1 MNKKVL
7 MIGGPGKIG
16 SGTLIKL
23 KQRNYDVAVLK
34 RHAEPDNLLLRDI
47 SVYYGNRDS
56 IANLEDCINQFNPD
70 IVIDFV
76 CFTPNQA
83 NDIIAVLKERISQ
96 FIFVSTV
103 DVYGYPLSV
112 IPMHESDPW
121 KKTNSTY
128 AENKLQCEKIFR
140 NAYNL
145 KNFPLVV
152 ARPAYS
158 MANDFVLTAFSREGG
173 KYLIPR
179 LRSGK
184 PILVPGDGTT
194 LMHAGVAQNAGNM
207 VACMVGLDKTIG
219 KSYNCAHH
227 SFLSHEDYVKL
238 FSDAL
243 QVKPNIVH
251 IPTDLLFSLNS
262 PEVSESILEDLTRH
276 NVAFSNDTFL
286 KDFPDFEWEISLEQ
300 AVQEY
305 IKFNDENKLFAPV
318 DEIIYEDLVIESF
331 QKLSREFQNNL
342 KRYQNEKKK

>member
-23 KQRNYDVAVLK
+23 KQQNYDVAIFK
-34 RHAEPDNLLLRDI
+34 RLPEPDNLLLKDV

-56 IANLEDCINQFNPD
+56 ISDLENCINKFNPD
-70 IVIDFV
+70 IIIDFV

-83 NDIIAVLKERISQ
+83 NDIIAVLKGRISQ

-103 DVYGYPLSV
+103 DVYGYPLSAL
-112 IPMHESDPW
+112 PMSESDIW

-140 NAYNL
+140 NSYDQGNI
-145 KNFPLVV
+145 PLVV

-158 MANDFVLTAFSREGG
+158 MANEFVLTAFSREGG

-184 PILVPGDGTT
+184 AILVPGDGTT
-194 LMHAGVAQNAGNM
+194 LMHVGVAKNTGSMIARMIGVDM
-207 VACMVGLDKTIG
+207 TIG

-227 SFLSHEDYVKL
+227 SFLSHDDYIKL

-243 QVKPNIVH
+243 KVKPNIVH

-276 NVAFSNDTFL
+276 NIAFSNDTFL
-286 KDFPDFEWEISLEQ
+286 SDFPDFVWEISLEQ

-305 IKFNDENKLFAPV
+305 IKFNDENNLFATV
-318 DEIIYEDLVIESF
+318 DEIIYEDRLIEVF

-342 KRYQNEKKK
+342 KIYQNEKQK